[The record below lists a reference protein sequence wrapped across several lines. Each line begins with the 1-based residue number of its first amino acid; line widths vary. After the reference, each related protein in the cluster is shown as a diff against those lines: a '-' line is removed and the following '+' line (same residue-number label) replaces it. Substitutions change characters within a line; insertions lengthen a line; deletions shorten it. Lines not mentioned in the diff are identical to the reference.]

1 MPRSSGQNAIPQRAI
16 AFDCSPISSRSSK
29 RTDPV
34 RWPTIPMIDLSVV
47 VLPAP
52 LRPSSVTTSPAR
64 TSNVT
69 PCRMWDSPYQ
79 ACRFSTA
86 SSGVPD
92 ASGMPDSHIG
102 FAHLRIVRDSLV
114 VPLRQ
119 NPAAGEHRDAI
130 GQVRDDAEIVLDHQH
145 GAVEGDRFDQSGDP
159 LDVLVAHAGG

>member
-1 MPRSSGQNAIPQRAI
+1 MPRSSGQKAIPWRAI
-16 AFDCSPISSRSSK
+16 PFDESPMSSSPSW

-86 SSGVPD
+86 SSGAPD
-92 ASGMPDSHIG
+92 ASGMPYSHVG
-102 FAHLRIVRDSLV
+102 FAHLRIVRNSLV
-114 VPLRQ
+114 VALRQ
-119 NPAAGEHRDAI
+119 HSPAREHRDAI

-145 GAVEGDRFDQSGDP
+145 
-159 LDVLVAHAGG
+159 